1 MSGGKLRTTL
11 LGFGAA
17 VLVFAVLVWLVGV
30 DDLAARLEMA
40 DLRLVGVVLLA
51 VLAWLAAW
59 GGALRTVL
67 GVLGV
72 EVSVP
77 TSFLTFAGAM
87 FSNNVTPFGQAGGEP
102 VTALL
107 ISRLTDTE
115 YETGLAAIASV
126 DTLNFLPSVSLAL
139 VGIGFYATEVALGD
153 NRNVLIAVVAVS
165 ALAVLVPAFLYVLWD
180 RRYGIEARVVT
191 SLTPVV
197 RWVARIVPPL
207 SPPSPETIEERING
221 FFGAIERIGEDPR
234 GLAVTLGF
242 STAGWL
248 CQILGLWVA
257 FHAIGTPIP
266 FGVAMFAV
274 PIGAIAGA
282 TPLPGGAGGIEV
294 VLATLLAAVTG
305 PAVGFATATAAV
317 VIFRGLVYWTP
328 TFIGGVFMTVAGVRS
343 SSSA

>member
-1 MSGGKLRTTL
+1 
-11 LGFGAA
+11 
-17 VLVFAVLVWLVGV
+17 
-30 DDLAARLEMA
+30 MA
-40 DLRLVGVVLLA
+40 DLRLVAVVFVA

-77 TSFLTFAGAM
+77 ISFLTFAGAM

-165 ALAVLVPAFLYVLWD
+165 ILAVVVPLLLYVLWEY
-180 RRYGIEARVVT
+180 RYGIEARVVAR
-191 SLTPVV
+191 LTPVV
-197 RWVARIVPPL
+197 RWVARVVPPL
-207 SPPSPETIEERING
+207 SPPSPETIEDRING
-221 FFGAIERIGEDPR
+221 FFAAVERIGEDPR
-234 GLAVTLGF
+234 GLAVTLAF
-242 STAGWL
+242 SATGWF
-248 CQILGLWVA
+248 CQIVGLWVA

-328 TFIGGVFMTVAGVRS
+328 TFIGGVFMSVAGVRS
-343 SSSA
+343 SASA